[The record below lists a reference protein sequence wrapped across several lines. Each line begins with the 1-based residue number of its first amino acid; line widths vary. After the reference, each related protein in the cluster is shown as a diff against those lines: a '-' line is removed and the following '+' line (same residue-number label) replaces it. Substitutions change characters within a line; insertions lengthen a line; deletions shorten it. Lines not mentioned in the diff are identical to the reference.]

1 MIRKKNRQS
10 SQTAESEPSRLSP
23 YPPPGAWASPSAKGP
38 DWEVGIFGDLT
49 DKQAELFQ
57 QLLEVPRN
65 SRGTIYFDSGGGSI
79 YCGLALA
86 TLIKL
91 RGLRAVGV
99 VAGECSSATI
109 LPFAACE
116 RRLVTPHSTL
126 LFHPIRWQSEE
137 EVRLEEA
144 AEWTRHFK
152 LLEADMDGLL
162 VRMLGVDPEKLQ
174 TWTRPGRFV
183 SGPEFCAEG
192 LAEMIDLFG
201 GDVWTQIRKKS
212 TGHCVTGTR
221 VTE

>member
-1 MIRKKNRQS
+1 MIRKKNHQPRP
-10 SQTAESEPSRLSP
+10 TTESEPSRLLP
-23 YPPPGAWASPSAKGP
+23 YPQPGAWKSKSAESGN

-49 DKQAELFQ
+49 DKQTELFQ
-57 QLLEVPRN
+57 QLLDVPRN
-65 SRGTIYFDSGGGSI
+65 SRGTIFFDSGGGSI

-86 TLIKL
+86 TVIKL

-116 RRLVTPHSTL
+116 RRFVTPHSTL
-126 LFHPIRWQSEE
+126 LFHPIRWQSDE

-183 SGPEFCAEG
+183 SGPEIVAEG
-192 LAEMIDLFG
+192 LAEMVDLFA
-201 GDVWTQIRKKS
+201 GDIWTQIRGK
-212 TGHCVTGTR
+212 
-221 VTE
+221 

>member
-1 MIRKKNRQS
+1 MIRKKNRQA
-10 SQTAESEPSRLSP
+10 SQAAESEPSRLSP
-23 YPPPGAWASPSAKGP
+23 YPPPGAWKSKSAESENN
-38 DWEVGIFGDLT
+38 WEVGIVGDLT
-49 DKQAELFQ
+49 DKQTELSQ
-57 QLLEVPRN
+57 QLLDVPRN
-65 SRGTIYFDSGGGSI
+65 SRGTIFFDSGGGSI
-79 YCGLALA
+79 YSGLALA

-99 VAGECSSATI
+99 VSGECSSAAI

-116 RRLVTPHSTL
+116 RRFVTPHSTL

-162 VRMLGVDPEKLQ
+162 VRMLGVGPEKLQ

-183 SGPEFCAEG
+183 SGPEFVAEG
-192 LAEMIDLFG
+192 LAEMIDLFA
-201 GDVWTQIRKKS
+201 GDVWTQIRKK
-212 TGHCVTGTR
+212 
-221 VTE
+221 

>member
-1 MIRKKNRQS
+1 MIRKKSRH
-10 SQTAESEPSRLSP
+10 TGRATESESSRLSP
-23 YPPPGAWASPSAKGP
+23 YPPPGAWALSSSAK
-38 DWEVGIFGDLT
+38 DSEWEAGIFGDLT
-49 DKQAELFQ
+49 DKQTELFQ

-65 SRGTIYFDSGGGSI
+65 SRGTIFFDSGGGSI

-116 RRLVTPHSTL
+116 RRFVTPHSTL

-152 LLEADMDGLL
+152 LLETDMDGLL

-183 SGPEFCAEG
+183 SGPEFVAEG

-201 GDVWTQIRKKS
+201 GDVWSQIREKK
-212 TGHCVTGTR
+212 
-221 VTE
+221 

>member
-1 MIRKKNRQS
+1 MTRKRK
-10 SQTAESEPSRLSP
+10 SQTTDSEDSRLKP
-23 YPPPGAWASPSAKGP
+23 YPLPGAWSASKAPPESG
-38 DWEVGIFGDLT
+38 WEIGIFGDLT
-49 DKQAELFQ
+49 DKQTELFQ
-57 QLLEVPRN
+57 QLMEVPRN
-65 SRGTIYFDSGGGSI
+65 SRGTIFFDSAGGSI

-91 RGLRAVGV
+91 RGLRAIGV

-116 RRLVTPHSTL
+116 RRFVTPHSTL

-162 VRMLGVDPEKLQ
+162 VRMLGIDPDKLQ
-174 TWTRPGRFV
+174 AWTRPGRFI
-183 SGPEFCAEG
+183 SGPEFVAEG
-192 LAEMIDLFG
+192 LGEMLDVFA
-201 GDVWTQIRKKS
+201 GDVWTQVRGLQK
-212 TGHCVTGTR
+212 H
-221 VTE
+221 

>member
-1 MIRKKNRQS
+1 MNRKKNS
-10 SQTAESEPSRLSP
+10 SARPKTESEPSRLSP
-23 YPPPGAWASPSAKGP
+23 YPAPGGWGTLSNHQ
-38 DWEVGIFGDLT
+38 DNNWEVGIVGDLT
-49 DKQAELFQ
+49 DKQTELLQ

-65 SRGTIYFDSGGGSI
+65 SRGTIFFDSGGGSI
-79 YCGLALA
+79 YSGLALA

-99 VAGECSSATI
+99 VVGECSSAAI
-109 LPFAACE
+109 LPFAACD
-116 RRLVTPHSTL
+116 RRFVTPHSTL

-162 VRMLGVDPEKLQ
+162 VRMLGVDPVKLQ

-183 SGPEFCAEG
+183 SGPEFVAEG
-192 LAEMIDLFG
+192 LAEMTDLFA
-201 GDVWTQIRKKS
+201 GDVWTQIRKK
-212 TGHCVTGTR
+212 
-221 VTE
+221 

>member
-1 MIRKKNRQS
+1 MIRKKNRTS
-10 SQTAESEPSRLSP
+10 NHAAESESSRLLP
-23 YPPPGAWASPSAKGP
+23 YPPPGAWKSKSAESDN
-38 DWEVGIFGDLT
+38 DWEAGIFGDLT
-49 DKQAELFQ
+49 DKQTELFQ

-65 SRGTIYFDSGGGSI
+65 SRGTIFFDSGGGSI

-116 RRLVTPHSTL
+116 RRFVTPHSTL

-152 LLEADMDGLL
+152 ILEADMDGLL

-183 SGPEFCAEG
+183 SGPEFVAEG
-192 LAEMIDLFG
+192 LAEMIDLFS
-201 GDVWTQIRKKS
+201 GDVWTQIRKS
-212 TGHCVTGTR
+212 
-221 VTE
+221 

>member
-1 MIRKKNRQS
+1 MIRKKNRQPS
-10 SQTAESEPSRLSP
+10 HAAESEPSRLSP
-23 YPPPGAWASPSAKGP
+23 YPPPGAWALSSAAKES
-38 DWEVGIFGDLT
+38 DWEIGVFGDLT
-49 DKQAELFQ
+49 DKQTELTE

-65 SRGTIYFDSGGGSI
+65 SRGTIFFDSGGGSI

-162 VRMLGVDPEKLQ
+162 VRMLGVAPEKLQ

-183 SGPEFCAEG
+183 SGPEFVAEG
-192 LAEMIDLFG
+192 LAEMIDLVG
-201 GDVWTQIRKKS
+201 GDVWTQIRKS
-212 TGHCVTGTR
+212 RPVTP
-221 VTE
+221 

>member
-1 MIRKKNRQS
+1 MIRKKNRHTGQA
-10 SQTAESEPSRLSP
+10 AESEASRLSP
-23 YPPPGAWASPSAKGP
+23 YPPPGAWALSSSTK
-38 DWEVGIFGDLT
+38 DSEWEAGIFGDLT
-49 DKQAELFQ
+49 DKQTELFQ

-65 SRGTIYFDSGGGSI
+65 SRGTIFFDSGGGSI

-152 LLEADMDGLL
+152 LLETDMDGLL
-162 VRMLGVDPEKLQ
+162 VRMLGVAPEKLQ
-174 TWTRPGRFV
+174 AWTRPGRFV
-183 SGPEFCAEG
+183 SGPEFVAEG
-192 LAEMIDLFG
+192 LAEMIDIFS
-201 GDVWTQIRKKS
+201 GDVWTQIRKK
-212 TGHCVTGTR
+212 
-221 VTE
+221 

>member
-1 MIRKKNRQS
+1 MIRKKPRDNP
-10 SQTAESEPSRLSP
+10 EHEPSRLHP
-23 YPPPGAWASPSAKGP
+23 YPPPGAWKSKPAESDN
-38 DWEVGIFGDLT
+38 DWEAGIFGDLT
-49 DKQAELFQ
+49 DKQTELFQ

-65 SRGTIYFDSGGGSI
+65 SRGTIFFDSGGGSI
-79 YCGLALA
+79 YSGLALA

-99 VAGECSSATI
+99 VAGECSSAAI

-116 RRLVTPHSTL
+116 RRFVTPHSTL

-152 LLEADMDGLL
+152 ILEADMDGLL
-162 VRMLGVDPEKLQ
+162 VRMLGVDPDKLQ

-183 SGPEFCAEG
+183 SGPEFVAEG
-192 LAEMIDLFG
+192 LAEMIDLFA
-201 GDVWTQIRKKS
+201 GDVWTQIRKS
-212 TGHCVTGTR
+212 
-221 VTE
+221 

>member
-1 MIRKKNRQS
+1 MTRKN
-10 SQTAESEPSRLSP
+10 SQKKSESEPSKLLP
-23 YPPPGAWASPSAKGP
+23 YPVPGTWPRSVSPKPS

-49 DKQAELFQ
+49 DKQTELFQ

-65 SRGTIYFDSGGGSI
+65 SRGTIFFDSGGGSI

-86 TLIKL
+86 TVIKL
-91 RGLRAVGV
+91 RGLRPIGV

-116 RRLVTPHSTL
+116 RRFVTPHSTL
-126 LFHPIRWQSEE
+126 LFHPIRWQSDE

-152 LLEADMDGLL
+152 LLETDIDALL
-162 VRMLGVDPEKLQ
+162 VRMLGIDSEKLQ

-183 SGPEFCAEG
+183 SGPEFVAEG
-192 LAEMIDLFG
+192 LAEMIDLFA
-201 GDVWTQIRKKS
+201 GDVWTQIRQN
-212 TGHCVTGTR
+212 CR
-221 VTE
+221 

>member
-1 MIRKKNRQS
+1 MTRKKPPQNPDR
-10 SQTAESEPSRLSP
+10 EPSRLHP
-23 YPPPGAWASPSAKGP
+23 YPPPSSWKSKPAESDN

-49 DKQAELFQ
+49 DKQTELFQ

-65 SRGTIYFDSGGGSI
+65 SRGTIFFDSGGGSI

-86 TLIKL
+86 TVIKL

-116 RRLVTPHSTL
+116 RRFVTPHSTL
-126 LFHPIRWQSEE
+126 LFHPIRWQSDE

-152 LLEADMDGLL
+152 LLETDMDGLL
-162 VRMLGVDPEKLQ
+162 VRMLGVDPDKLQ

-183 SGPEFCAEG
+183 SGPEIVAEG
-192 LAEMIDLFG
+192 LAEMIDLFS
-201 GDVWTQIRKKS
+201 GDVWTQIRNNPLRTLTPSDKS
-212 TGHCVTGTR
+212 D
-221 VTE
+221 

>member
-23 YPPPGAWASPSAKGP
+23 YPPPGAWASPSAKEP

-91 RGLRAVGV
+91 RIACGRSCRRRMFFCDDLAVRGMRATTCHAPLDAAVSSDSLAKRRGSAARRSGRV
-99 VAGECSSATI
+99 DSAFQIARGRHGWTAG
-109 LPFAACE
+109 
-116 RRLVTPHSTL
+116 PH
-126 LFHPIRWQSEE
+126 
-137 EVRLEEA
+137 A
-144 AEWTRHFK
+144 
-152 LLEADMDGLL
+152 
-162 VRMLGVDPEKLQ
+162 
-174 TWTRPGRFV
+174 
-183 SGPEFCAEG
+183 
-192 LAEMIDLFG
+192 G
-201 GDVWTQIRKKS
+201 G
-212 TGHCVTGTR
+212 
-221 VTE
+221 

>member
-1 MIRKKNRQS
+1 MTRKKLPQNPER
-10 SQTAESEPSRLSP
+10 EPSRLHP
-23 YPPPGAWASPSAKGP
+23 YPPPGAWKTKPGESDN

-49 DKQAELFQ
+49 DKQTELFQ

-65 SRGTIYFDSGGGSI
+65 SRGTIFFDSGGGSI

-109 LPFAACE
+109 LPFA
-116 RRLVTPHSTL
+116 TPHSTL

-152 LLEADMDGLL
+152 LLETDMDGLL

-183 SGPEFCAEG
+183 SGPEIVAEG

-201 GDVWTQIRKKS
+201 GDVWTQIRK
-212 TGHCVTGTR
+212 
-221 VTE
+221 